1 MKEKQCIIVAGP
13 TAIGKTAEAIRL
25 AKLYNTYIISAD
37 SRQCY
42 RELRIGVAR
51 PTEDELKEVKHY
63 FIANHSVTES
73 ISAAT
78 FAKEA
83 SAYLDEIFEDHDVA
97 IVCGGTGLYI
107 KALVEGLDDI
117 PLIPD
122 EIRVETIR
130 LYKEKGIDALR
141 NKLLDLDPSFAGRGD
156 IHNPQ
161 RMMRALEVV
170 LFLGKSIFDF
180 HQKRGKGGGRR
191 EEGAGRRDE
200 RRGTRDEE
208 EYKDN
213 NDNKDNNYNN
223 YNNSTITFTYRII
236 DLPRELL
243 YERINQR
250 VDKMIEDGLEEEAR
264 SLIEYKDLPA
274 LQTVGY
280 KEFFDYF
287 DGKCTR
293 EEAIEKI
300 KQHTRNYAKRQ
311 VTWFKRIA
319 VNCQLPLTMHKMN
332 TIFTK

>member
-25 AKLYNTYIISAD
+25 AKLYNTCIISAD

-130 LYKEKGIDALR
+130 LYKEKGIHALR

-264 SLIEYKDLPA
+264 SLMEYKELPA

-287 DGKCTR
+287 DGKYTR

-319 VNCQLPLTMHKMN
+319 VDGH
-332 TIFTK
+332 

>member
-264 SLIEYKDLPA
+264 SLMEYKELPA

-287 DGKCTR
+287 DGKYTR

-319 VNCQLPLTMHKMN
+319 VDGH
-332 TIFTK
+332 

>member
-1 MKEKQCIIVAGP
+1 MKEKKCIIIAGP

-25 AKLYNTYIISAD
+25 AKLYNTCIISAD

-63 FIANHSVTES
+63 FIANHSVTEN

-180 HQKRGKGGGRR
+180 HKSVDSSQLTVNRQQ
-191 EEGAGRRDE
+191 
-200 RRGTRDEE
+200 
-208 EYKDN
+208 
-213 NDNKDNNYNN
+213 
-223 YNNSTITFTYRII
+223 STVNRQQISFTYNILK
-236 DLPRELL
+236 LPRELL

-250 VDKMIEDGLEEEAR
+250 VDKMIEDGLEEETR
-264 SLIEYKDLPA
+264 SLMEYKELPA

-287 DGKCTR
+287 DGKYTR

-319 VNCQLPLTMHKMN
+319 VDG
-332 TIFTK
+332 

>member
-25 AKLYNTYIISAD
+25 AKLYNTSIISAD

-63 FIANHSVTES
+63 FIANHSITEN

-117 PLIPD
+117 PPIPD
-122 EIRVETIR
+122 EIRAEAIR

-141 NKLLDLDPSFAGRGD
+141 NKLLELDPSFAGRGD
-156 IHNPQ
+156 IDNPQ

-180 HQKRGKGGGRR
+180 HKSVDSSQL
-191 EEGAGRRDE
+191 
-200 RRGTRDEE
+200 TV
-208 EYKDN
+208 N
-213 NDNKDNNYNN
+213 SQP
-223 YNNSTITFTYRII
+223 STINRQQISFTYKIL
-236 DLPRELL
+236 DLPREML
-243 YERINQR
+243 YERINKR
-250 VDKMIEDGLEEEAR
+250 VDKMIEDGLEDEVR
-264 SLIEYKDLPA
+264 SLMAHKDLTA

-311 VTWFKRIA
+311 ITWFKRIA
-319 VNCQLPLTMHKMN
+319 VDG
-332 TIFTK
+332 

>member
-63 FIANHSVTES
+63 FIANHSITEN

-83 SAYLDEIFEDHDVA
+83 STYLDEIFEDHDVA

-117 PLIPD
+117 PIIPD

-130 LYKEKGIDALR
+130 LYKEKGIHALR

-161 RMMRALEVV
+161 RMMRALEVA

-264 SLIEYKDLPA
+264 SLMEYKELPA

-287 DGKCTR
+287 DGKYTR

-319 VNCQLPLTMHKMN
+319 VDGCPLTVN
-332 TIFTK
+332 R

>member
-51 PTEDELKEVKHY
+51 PTENELKEVKHY
-63 FIANHSVTES
+63 FIANHSITEN

-83 SAYLDEIFEDHDVA
+83 STYLDEIFEDHDVA

-170 LFLGKSIFDF
+170 VFTGRSIFEF
-180 HQKRGKGGGRR
+180 HKTVDSSQLTVGIQENTVDSLQLNVNIQPATVNCQPPTVNRQPIKFSYKILTLSR
-191 EEGAGRRDE
+191 EEL
-200 RRGTRDEE
+200 
-208 EYKDN
+208 
-213 NDNKDNNYNN
+213 YN
-223 YNNSTITFTYRII
+223 
-236 DLPRELL
+236 
-243 YERINQR
+243 RINTR
-250 VDKMIEDGLEEEAR
+250 VDLMIEEGLEDEVR
-264 SLIEYKDLPA
+264 SLIALKNLPA

-280 KEFFDYF
+280 KELFDYF

-319 VNCQLPLTMHKMN
+319 VDGCPLTVN
-332 TIFTK
+332 R

>member
-25 AKLYNTYIISAD
+25 AKLYNTCIISAD

-63 FIANHSVTES
+63 FIANHSITEN

-83 SAYLDEIFEDHDVA
+83 STYLDEIFEDHDVA

-130 LYKEKGIDALR
+130 LYKEKGIHALR

-161 RMMRALEVV
+161 RMMRALEVA

-200 RRGTRDEE
+200 RQGTRDEE

-250 VDKMIEDGLEEEAR
+250 VNKMIEDGLEEETR

-274 LQTVGY
+274 LQIST
-280 KEFFDYF
+280 DA
-287 DGKCTR
+287 R
-293 EEAIEKI
+293 IES
-300 KQHTRNYAKRQ
+300 YM
-311 VTWFKRIA
+311 
-319 VNCQLPLTMHKMN
+319 PL
-332 TIFTK
+332 

>member
-130 LYKEKGIDALR
+130 LYKEKGIHALR

-264 SLIEYKDLPA
+264 SLMEYKELPA

-319 VNCQLPLTMHKMN
+319 VDGH
-332 TIFTK
+332 

>member
-25 AKLYNTYIISAD
+25 AKLHNTSIISAD

-42 RELRIGVAR
+42 RELKIGVAR

-63 FIANHSVTES
+63 FIANHSITENV
-73 ISAAT
+73 SAAT

-83 SAYLDEIFEDHDVA
+83 STYLDEIFKDHDVA

-117 PLIPD
+117 PPTPD
-122 EIRVETIR
+122 EIRAEVIQ

-141 NKLLDLDPSFAGRGD
+141 NRLLALDPSFAGRGD
-156 IHNPQ
+156 IQNPQ

-170 LFLGKSIFDF
+170 VSSGRSIFDF
-180 HQKRGKGGGRR
+180 HQKRDKG
-191 EEGAGRRDE
+191 EDE
-200 RRGTRDEE
+200 
-208 EYKDN
+208 DN
-213 NDNKDNNYNN
+213 NDNNYNN
-223 YNNSTITFTYRII
+223 YNNYNNVKICFKYKILA
-236 DLPRELL
+236 LPREVL
-243 YERINQR
+243 YQRINKR
-250 VDKMIEDGLEEEAR
+250 VDKMIEEGLEDEVR
-264 SLIEYKDLPA
+264 SLMAHKDLPA

-293 EEAIEKI
+293 EEAIDKI

-319 VNCQLPLTMHKMN
+319 VDG
-332 TIFTK
+332 

>member
-13 TAIGKTAEAIRL
+13 TATGKTAEAIRL
-25 AKLYNTYIISAD
+25 AKLHDTSIISVD

-42 RELRIGVAR
+42 RELKIGVAR

-63 FIANHSVTES
+63 FIANHSITEN

-83 SAYLDEIFEDHDVA
+83 STYLDEIFEDHDVA

-117 PLIPD
+117 PPISD
-122 EIRVETIR
+122 EIRAEVIQ
-130 LYKEKGIDALR
+130 LYKEKGIGAFR
-141 NKLLDLDPSFAGRGD
+141 NRLLEMDPSFAGRGD
-156 IHNPQ
+156 IQNPQ

-170 LFLGKSIFDF
+170 VSSGRSIFDF
-180 HQKRGKGGGRR
+180 HQKRDKGEAGSGKREGGRDKG
-191 EEGAGRRDE
+191 EDE
-200 RRGTRDEE
+200 
-208 EYKDN
+208 DN
-213 NDNKDNNYNN
+213 NYNNHNNYNN
-223 YNNSTITFTYRII
+223 YNNYNNTKITFKYGILA
-236 DLPRELL
+236 LPRETL
-243 YERINQR
+243 YERINRR
-250 VDKMIEDGLEEEAR
+250 VDKMIEDGLEDEVR
-264 SLIEYKDLPA
+264 SLMAHKDLPA

-280 KEFFDYF
+280 KEFFDCF

-311 VTWFKRIA
+311 ITWFKRIA
-319 VNCQLPLTMHKMN
+319 VDGYQLTVNC
-332 TIFTK
+332 

>member
-25 AKLYNTYIISAD
+25 AKLHNTSIISAD

-63 FIANHSVTES
+63 FIANHSITENV
-73 ISAAT
+73 SAAT

-83 SAYLDEIFEDHDVA
+83 SAYLDEIFKDHDVA

-117 PLIPD
+117 PPIPD
-122 EIRVETIR
+122 EIRAEVIQ

-141 NKLLDLDPSFAGRGD
+141 NSLLELDQSFAGRGD
-156 IHNPQ
+156 IQNPQ

-170 LFLGKSIFDF
+170 LSSGRSIFNFYRSVDSS
-180 HQKRGKGGGRR
+180 QL
-191 EEGAGRRDE
+191 
-200 RRGTRDEE
+200 TV
-208 EYKDN
+208 
-213 NDNKDNNYNN
+213 
-223 YNNSTITFTYRII
+223 NSQPSTVNRQQILFTYNIL
-236 DLPRELL
+236 DLPREVL
-243 YERINQR
+243 YERINKR
-250 VDKMIEDGLEEEAR
+250 VDKMIEEGLEDEVR
-264 SLIEYKDLPA
+264 SLMAHKDLTA

-311 VTWFKRIA
+311 ITWFKRIA
-319 VNCQLPLTMHKMN
+319 VDG
-332 TIFTK
+332 

>member
-51 PTEDELKEVKHY
+51 PTENELKEVKHY
-63 FIANHSVTES
+63 FIANHSITEN

-83 SAYLDEIFEDHDVA
+83 STYLDEIFEDHDVA

-130 LYKEKGIDALR
+130 LYKEKGIHALR

-191 EEGAGRRDE
+191 EAGAGRRDE

-264 SLIEYKDLPA
+264 SLMEYKDLPA

-287 DGKCTR
+287 DGKYTR

-319 VNCQLPLTMHKMN
+319 VDGH
-332 TIFTK
+332 

>member
-25 AKLYNTYIISAD
+25 AKLYNTSIISAD

-63 FIANHSVTES
+63 FIANHSITENV
-73 ISAAT
+73 SAAT

-117 PLIPD
+117 PTIPD
-122 EIRVETIR
+122 EIRVEAIR

-141 NKLLDLDPSFAGRGD
+141 NKLLELDPSFAGRGD
-156 IHNPQ
+156 IDNPQ

-170 LFLGKSIFDF
+170 VSSGRSIFDF
-180 HQKRGKGGGRR
+180 YRSVDSSQLTVNSQRSTVNHQQI
-191 EEGAGRRDE
+191 
-200 RRGTRDEE
+200 
-208 EYKDN
+208 
-213 NDNKDNNYNN
+213 
-223 YNNSTITFTYRII
+223 SFTYNILA
-236 DLPRELL
+236 LPREVL
-243 YERINQR
+243 YERINKR
-250 VDKMIEDGLEEEAR
+250 VDKMIEEGLEDEVR
-264 SLIEYKDLPA
+264 SLIAHKDLPA

-311 VTWFKRIA
+311 ITWFKRIA
-319 VNCQLPLTMHKMN
+319 VDG
-332 TIFTK
+332 

>member
-25 AKLYNTYIISAD
+25 AKLYNTSIISAD

-63 FIANHSVTES
+63 FIANHSITENV
-73 ISAAT
+73 SAAT

-83 SAYLDEIFEDHDVA
+83 SAYLDEIFEGHDVA

-117 PLIPD
+117 PPIPD
-122 EIRVETIR
+122 EIRAEAIR

-141 NKLLDLDPSFAGRGD
+141 NKLLELDPSFAGRGD
-156 IHNPQ
+156 IQNPQ

-170 LFLGKSIFDF
+170 VSSGRSIFDF
-180 HQKRGKGGGRR
+180 HKSVDSSQFKV
-191 EEGAGRRDE
+191 
-200 RRGTRDEE
+200 
-208 EYKDN
+208 
-213 NDNKDNNYNN
+213 
-223 YNNSTITFTYRII
+223 NSQPSTVNRQQILFTYNIL
-236 DLPRELL
+236 DLPREVL
-243 YERINQR
+243 YERINKR
-250 VDKMIEDGLEEEAR
+250 VDKMIEEGLEDEVR
-264 SLIEYKDLPA
+264 SLMAHKDLTA

-280 KEFFDYF
+280 KELFDYF

-293 EEAIEKI
+293 EEAIDKI

-311 VTWFKRIA
+311 VTWFKRLA
-319 VNCQLPLTMHKMN
+319 VDG
-332 TIFTK
+332 

>member
-25 AKLYNTYIISAD
+25 AKLYNTSIISAD

-42 RELRIGVAR
+42 HELKIGVAR
-51 PTEDELKEVKHY
+51 PTDEELKEVKHY
-63 FIANHSVTES
+63 FIANHSITEN

-83 SAYLDEIFEDHDVA
+83 SAYLDEIFKDHNIA

-117 PLIPD
+117 PPIPD
-122 EIRVETIR
+122 EIRAEVTQ
-130 LYKEKGIDALR
+130 LYKEKGIDVLR
-141 NKLLDLDPSFAGRGD
+141 NRLLELDPLFAERGD
-156 IHNPQ
+156 VHNPQ

-170 LFLGKSIFDF
+170 VFTERSIFEF
-180 HQKRGKGGGRR
+180 HQKR
-191 EEGAGRRDE
+191 EEGGGRRDE
-200 RRGTRDEE
+200 RRGTRDKG

-213 NDNKDNNYNN
+213 NDNNDNNYNNYNDYNN

-236 DLPRELL
+236 ELHREEL
-243 YERINQR
+243 YNRINKR
-250 VDKMIEDGLEEEAR
+250 VDKMIEEGLEDEVR
-264 SLIEYKDLPA
+264 SLIAYRDLPA

-293 EEAIEKI
+293 EEAIDKI

-311 VTWFKRIA
+311 VTWFKRIT
-319 VNCQLPLTMHKMN
+319 VGG
-332 TIFTK
+332 

>member
-25 AKLYNTYIISAD
+25 AKLYNTSIISAD

-42 RELRIGVAR
+42 HELKIGVAR
-51 PTEDELKEVKHY
+51 PTDEELKEVKHY
-63 FIANHSVTES
+63 FIANHSITEN

-83 SAYLDEIFEDHDVA
+83 SAYLDEIFKDHDIA

-117 PLIPD
+117 PPIPN
-122 EIRVETIR
+122 EIRAEVIQ

-141 NKLLDLDPSFAGRGD
+141 NRLLELDPLFAERGD
-156 IHNPQ
+156 VHNPQ

-170 LFLGKSIFDF
+170 VFTGRSIFEF
-180 HQKRGKGGGRR
+180 HKTVDSSQLTVGIQENTFDSLQLNVNSQPATVNCQPPTVNRQQIKFSYKILTLSR
-191 EEGAGRRDE
+191 EEL
-200 RRGTRDEE
+200 
-208 EYKDN
+208 
-213 NDNKDNNYNN
+213 YN
-223 YNNSTITFTYRII
+223 
-236 DLPRELL
+236 
-243 YERINQR
+243 RINKR
-250 VDKMIEDGLEEEAR
+250 VDLMIEEGLEDEVR
-264 SLIEYKDLPA
+264 SLIAFKNLPA

-293 EEAIEKI
+293 EEAIDKI

-311 VTWFKRIA
+311 VTWFKRIT
-319 VNCQLPLTMHKMN
+319 VGG
-332 TIFTK
+332 